1 MFLARRSVASTR
13 LLLRNQQPRRLG
25 SHAAHAEPVNEGV
38 GRSFYVTIGSIASGL
53 VLYRLSQSDSPSWI
67 TNLIEKWTPSEQ
79 LFEHRNAIH
88 TVAMEKAAND
98 RHLFGSQ
105 GPREFFDLKQQ
116 EVSFH
121 PGPPYNNIA
130 GGAPDLSH
138 VRAHYEQEHKT
149 KEEARVLRAKDGKA
163 VSLYD

>member
-105 GPREFFDLKQQ
+105 GPRESYDLKQH

-149 KEEARVLRAKDGKA
+149 KEEARALRAKDGKA